1 MSSSNPWADLPQD
14 GDAPEP
20 AYPLLRR
27 ASDQQPDPA
36 ASDPTGEDSSGRP
49 EVGTIEVIVRLTDGD
64 AVLVGRFG
72 DFEDAKECA
81 EGLVQSLS
89 GNENQWPFV
98 GGRFLRP
105 AAIVSIDVNE
115 SGPKWA
121 GSPDRAASWA
131 KAQQR
136 LGDS

>member
-1 MSSSNPWADLPQD
+1 MSSSNPWSDLPQD

-27 ASDQQPDPA
+27 ASDQQGETAPSDHA
-36 ASDPTGEDSSGRP
+36 AEEAGRAD
-49 EVGTIEVIVRLTDGD
+49 VGTIEVIVRLTDGD
-64 AVLVGRFG
+64 SVLVGRFG
-72 DFEDAKECA
+72 EFEDAKECA
-81 EGLVQSLS
+81 EGLVQSLT
-89 GNENQWPFV
+89 GNDRQWPFV

-105 AAIVSIDVNE
+105 EAIVSIDVNE

-136 LGDS
+136 LGNS

>member
-1 MSSSNPWADLPQD
+1 VSSSNPWSDLPEENET
-14 GDAPEP
+14 PEP

-27 ASDQQPDPA
+27 ASDQQPQTA
-36 ASDPTGEDSSGRP
+36 APGQPGEDVSGRA
-49 EVGTIEVIVRLTDGD
+49 EVGTIEVIVRLIDGD

-72 DFEDAKECA
+72 DVEDAKECA
-81 EGLVQSLS
+81 EGLVESL
-89 GNENQWPFV
+89 GGDERQWPFV

-121 GSPDRAASWA
+121 GSPDRAASWTR
-131 KAQQR
+131 AQQR